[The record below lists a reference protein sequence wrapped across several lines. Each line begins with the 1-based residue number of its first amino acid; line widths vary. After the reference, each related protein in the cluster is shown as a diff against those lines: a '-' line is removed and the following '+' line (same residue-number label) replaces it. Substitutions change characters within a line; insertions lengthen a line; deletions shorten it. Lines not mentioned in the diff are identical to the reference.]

1 MFKNFP
7 SYFYSQIWLNQLIE
21 NHHLGYIR
29 KLNKNLPWFKV
40 ESGDFWC
47 PRLQRQLASFCIV
60 TKLRIKDKKYKI
72 VGEVVLARDDGMY
85 Y

>member
-1 MFKNFP
+1 V
-7 SYFYSQIWLNQLIE
+7 SE
-21 NHHLGYIR
+21 
-29 KLNKNLPWFKV
+29 
-40 ESGDFWC
+40 
-47 PRLQRQLASFCIV
+47 RLQRQLASFCIV

>member
-1 MFKNFP
+1 MKG
-7 SYFYSQIWLNQLIE
+7 SQIWLNQLID

-29 KLNKNLPWFKV
+29 KLNRNYPGSKLRVGIFGV
-40 ESGDFWC
+40 RDSRGS
-47 PRLQRQLASFCIV
+47 LHHFCIV